1 MSLFLPYVISSYV
14 FSNLAKAVDGLGGS
28 AVGVVFISEGIV
40 DDGWCVMRVWWC
52 CCHFFGWSISAMNR
66 KIHFKEPCLN
76 PFLAQ
81 PFLTRPPVD

>member
-40 DDGWCVMRVWWC
+40 EDGWCVMSPPPSRRSFHLAV
-52 CCHFFGWSISAMNR
+52 I
-66 KIHFKEPCLN
+66 
-76 PFLAQ
+76 FLVGVY
-81 PFLTRPPVD
+81 RP